1 MIYSAGI
8 LLWRYRSQG
17 TKEFFVVSP
26 GGPLWTD
33 KYNWGPPKGQMEV
46 NEDPW
51 TTASREFT
59 EETGQQ
65 LEGTQ
70 EDYLY
75 LGPIKQRKGKT
86 VHIFSRQYIIDIF
99 PEDCFSNTFT
109 WIDGKDYPEIG
120 HYAWLTLDEINGN
133 SPESYLNLMAGM

>member
-1 MIYSAGI
+1 MIYSSGI

-17 TKEFFVVSP
+17 VKEFFVVSP

-33 KYNWGPPKGQMEV
+33 RYNWGPPKGQMEE

-51 TTASREFT
+51 TAASREFT
-59 EETGQQ
+59 EETGQH

-70 EDYLY
+70 EDYVY

-86 VHIFSRQYIIDIF
+86 VHIFSRQYIIDIL
-99 PEDCFSNTFT
+99 PGDCFSNTFT
-109 WIDGKDYPEIG
+109 WIDGKEYPEIG
-120 HYAWLTLDEINGN
+120 HYAWLTLDEIGGH
-133 SPESYLNLMAGM
+133 SPGAYLNLMAGI

>member
-17 TKEFFVVSP
+17 VKEFFVVSP
-26 GGPLWTD
+26 GGPLWTER
-33 KYNWGPPKGQMEV
+33 YNWGPPKGQMEE

-59 EETGQQ
+59 EETGQH
-65 LEGTQ
+65 LEGTKD
-70 EDYLY
+70 DYIY

-86 VHIFSRQYIIDIF
+86 VHIFSRQYIIDIL
-99 PEDCFSNTFT
+99 PGDCFSNTFT

-120 HYAWLTLDEINGN
+120 HYAWLTLDEIDDH
-133 SPESYLNLMAGM
+133 SPEAYLNLMAGI

>member
-17 TKEFFVVSP
+17 VKEFFVVSP

-33 KYNWGPPKGQMEV
+33 KYNWGPPKGQMEE
-46 NEDPW
+46 NESPW

-59 EETGQQ
+59 EETGQH

-70 EDYLY
+70 TDYIY

-86 VHIFSRQYIIDIF
+86 VHIFSRQYIIDIL

-109 WIDGKDYPEIG
+109 WTDGKEYPEIG
-120 HYAWLTLDEINGN
+120 HYAWLTLDEIDGH
-133 SPESYLNLMAGM
+133 SPEAYLNLMAGI